1 MIEYENVKEALKA
14 MYELN
19 NATGITIKN
28 MKTGKTRQAEVNDI
42 QEDNME
48 ILYQLADLLGIDLE
62 EA

>member
-1 MIEYENVKEALKA
+1 MIEYETVKEALRA

-28 MKTGKTRQAEVNDI
+28 METGKTRQADVNDI
-42 QEDNME
+42 QEENME
-48 ILYQLADLLGIDLE
+48 ILYQLVDLLGIDLE